1 MLSSNWRLGDTY
13 NATIGQGDLLVAP
26 LQLVNYITAIANGGK
41 IYEPR
46 IAKTELKTLKDIT
59 NLKETLSEVEKGM
72 IEATQQPYGT
82 AYLFK

>member
-13 NATIGQGDLLVAP
+13 NATIGQGDLLVTP

-59 NLKETLSEVEKGM
+59 NLKR
-72 IEATQQPYGT
+72 
-82 AYLFK
+82 LFPKWKKE